1 MGENYQYPI
10 FFECNKLHG
19 EQKNKV
25 QAYFRVR
32 RRSGGGDCGP
42 LTRVAQDVYRIAFK
56 NQTDQQEVLRRSEHA
71 VNFSDGRLVFSVRG
85 SLSPPTSPQDTT
97 PAAPAETQQS
107 IPDSTATLSGKELE
121 KKLEEL
127 ELSTLKDSPDSEEPL
142 SSGYYSAEHYQVK
155 EETLVRRLSQTEPVG
170 GVSDQ
175 RGEKGQQSCGTLS
188 QHGKN
193 LHEDEA
199 PTVNPQCLDVEDE
212 PHLSERFGTLSFSET
227 TTPVA
232 TYTLTDGIQLVV
244 YQGDITT
251 FEADALVNSAN
262 EDLNHCEGVAAALSQ
277 AGGPEVQRES
287 DNVKKYKGKIPIGE
301 VVVTSGGKL
310 RCKRLLH
317 AVGPVDGKANGKE
330 RMLLERTV
338 RRALSLAEM
347 IKFKSI
353 AIPCIGSGVF
363 GIPIIVCSEAIVSA
377 IKEFCSQGG
386 LSLKTIALID
396 DRGEVVRAIQE
407 ACHRLVL
414 GHRAAFPTESEGPL
428 GVEVQFDSACQSVA
442 RGATAGAQKGLVH
455 VEIVLGTIES
465 QQTDAVVS
473 PMVDHDPLSTRVGN
487 ILSKKIGPKR
497 TKKVRQESREETM
510 PGDFVLV
517 EELTGVPFGAVF
529 FLGLLP
535 WDKEDNGIAVEV
547 LRLGINNILTS
558 CENKGFGSV
567 ALPALGAG
575 IALRFPV
582 ALVAKVLREEICKFE
597 QERTTS
603 TPVRVCIVL
612 QDEEAIEAFMHVQED
627 MNYKRFTGNDVEND
641 QNLESSTKRIV
652 LLGKTGSGKSHL
664 ANTILG
670 EDVFPLY
677 HSPNSGTYACQ
688 SETRTVRGRRLT
700 LIDTPGFFDTARSE
714 EELMPEIM
722 GCLTECAPGPH
733 VFLIVLKV
741 DKFTKH
747 EQQLITKI
755 CEHFS
760 ADALNYAVIVFTHGG
775 QLQERMTIKEF
786 VSQNTDLSNLVRK
799 CGSRCHVFDNKH
811 WNGEDQ
817 DNYRSNQVQLE
828 AFLQTL
834 DKMMV
839 ETNGSYYTNDVLQH
853 VEEKIQKQ
861 EKQIREVSVD
871 LPTQEIRKQAKAL
884 VSNEFLT
891 KLAGTATGAVLGAFF
906 GVRALMELV
915 LKLVNNPAQLMNHV
929 RTLKKM
935 ALPAAAVAGSEVAV
949 TAVGV
954 VAGVTA
960 VTAAAA
966 GGIQGGAIGY
976 KVSTEAKSPIEA
988 IEKTYE
994 AVKNTNALRMLPPN

>member
-1 MGENYQYPI
+1 
-10 FFECNKLHG
+10 
-19 EQKNKV
+19 
-25 QAYFRVR
+25 
-32 RRSGGGDCGP
+32 
-42 LTRVAQDVYRIAFK
+42 
-56 NQTDQQEVLRRSEHA
+56 
-71 VNFSDGRLVFSVRG
+71 
-85 SLSPPTSPQDTT
+85 
-97 PAAPAETQQS
+97 
-107 IPDSTATLSGKELE
+107 
-121 KKLEEL
+121 
-127 ELSTLKDSPDSEEPL
+127 EPL

-175 RGEKGQQSCGTLS
+175 RGEKGRQSGGTLS
-188 QHGKN
+188 QYGKN

-199 PTVNPQCLDVEDE
+199 PTQCLDVEDE

-277 AGGPEVQRES
+277 AGGPEVQSES
-287 DNVKKYKGKIPIGE
+287 DNVKKYKGKIPTGE
-301 VVVTSGGKL
+301 VVQTSGGKL

-317 AVGPVDGKANGKE
+317 AVGPVGGKANGKE

-363 GIPIIVCSEAIVSA
+363 GVPITVCSEAIVSA

-396 DRGEVVRAIQE
+396 DRGEVVRAMQE
-407 ACHRLVL
+407 ACDRLLL

-428 GVEVQFDSACQSVA
+428 GVEVQFDSPCQSVA

-473 PMVDHDPLSTRVGN
+473 PMVNHDPLSTRVGN

-497 TKKVRQESREETM
+497 TKKVSQESREETM

-529 FLGLLP
+529 FLSLLP
-535 WDKEDNGIAVEV
+535 WDEEDNGIAVEV
-547 LRLGINNILTS
+547 LRLGINKILTS
-558 CENKGFGSV
+558 CENRGFGSV

-575 IALRFPV
+575 IALRFPD
-582 ALVAKVLREEICKFE
+582 ALVAKVLQEEICKFE

-612 QDEEAIEAFMHVQED
+612 QDEEAFMHVQED
-627 MNYKRFTGNDVEND
+627 MNYKRFTGNYVESD
-641 QNLESSTKRIV
+641 QNL
-652 LLGKTGSGKSHL
+652 
-664 ANTILG
+664 
-670 EDVFPLY
+670 
-677 HSPNSGTYACQ
+677 GTYACQ

-747 EQQLITKI
+747 EQQLITEI

-760 ADALNYAVIVFTHGG
+760 EDALNYAVIVFTHGG
-775 QLQERMTIKEF
+775 QLQERMTIEEF

-817 DNYRSNQVQLE
+817 EDYRSNQVQLE

-871 LPTQEIRKQAKAL
+871 LPPQEIRKQAKAL

-906 GVRALMELV
+906 GVSALMEIV

-935 ALPAAAVAGSEVAV
+935 ALPAAAVAGSDVAV
-949 TAVGV
+949 AAVGV

-976 KVSTEAKSPIEA
+976 KVSTGAKTPIEA

-994 AVKNTNALRMLPPN
+994 AVMENRNALRMLPPN

>member
-1 MGENYQYPI
+1 MEMHRRTIDKGGPGRLQD
-10 FFECNKLHG
+10 G
-19 EQKNKV
+19 VQKSDRYN
-25 QAYFRVR
+25 
-32 RRSGGGDCGP
+32 
-42 LTRVAQDVYRIAFK
+42 
-56 NQTDQQEVLRRSEHA
+56 QQEVLRRSEHA
-71 VNFSDGRLVFSVRG
+71 VEFSDGRLVFSVRG
-85 SLSPPTSPQDTT
+85 SLSPPTSPQYTT
-97 PAAPAETQQS
+97 PAAPPETRQS
-107 IPDSTATLSGKELE
+107 IPDSAAT
-121 KKLEEL
+121 LEEL

-142 SSGYYSAEHYQVK
+142 SSGFYSAEHYQVK
-155 EETLVRRLSQTEPVG
+155 EEILVRRLSQTEPVG

-175 RGEKGQQSCGTLS
+175 RGEKGQQSDGTLS
-188 QHGKN
+188 YYGKN

-199 PTVNPQCLDVEDE
+199 PTVNLQCLDVEDE

-227 TTPVA
+227 TTAVA
-232 TYTLTDGIQLVV
+232 TYALTDGIQLVV

-277 AGGPEVQRES
+277 AGGPEVQSES
-287 DNVKKYKGKIPIGE
+287 DYVKKYKGKIPTGE
-301 VVVTSGGKL
+301 VVVTRGGKL

-317 AVGPVDGKANGKE
+317 AVGPVGGKANGKE

-363 GIPIIVCSEAIVSA
+363 GVPIKVCSEAIVSA
-377 IKEFCSQGG
+377 IKEFCSQGE

-396 DRGEVVRAIQE
+396 DRGEVVRAMQE
-407 ACHRLVL
+407 ACDRLLL
-414 GHRAAFPTESEGPL
+414 GQCAAYPTESEDPL
-428 GVEVQFDSACQSVA
+428 GVEVQFDSVCQNVA
-442 RGATAGAQKGLVH
+442 RGATADAQKGLVH

-465 QQTDAVVS
+465 QQTDALVS
-473 PMVDHDPLSTRVGN
+473 PMVHHDPLSTRVGN
-487 ILSKKIGPKR
+487 ILSKKIGPKV
-497 TKKVRQESREETM
+497 TKRVRQESREETM

-529 FLGLLP
+529 FLSLVP
-535 WDKEDNGIAVEV
+535 WDEEDNGTAVEV
-547 LRLGINNILTS
+547 LRLGINKILTC
-558 CENKGFGSV
+558 CENRGFGSV

-582 ALVAKVLREEICKFE
+582 ALVAKVLQEEICKFE

-612 QDEEAIEAFMHVQED
+612 PSKDEEASEAFMHVQED
-627 MNYKRFTGNDVEND
+627 MKYKRFTGNVLESD
-641 QNLESSTKRIV
+641 QDLESSTKRIV

-664 ANTILG
+664 GNTILG

-700 LIDTPGFFDTARSE
+700 LIDTPGFFDTGKTE
-714 EELMPEIM
+714 EKLMPEIM

-760 ADALNYAVIVFTHGG
+760 EHALNYAVIVFTHGG
-775 QLQERMTIKEF
+775 QLQERMTIEEF

-811 WNGEDQ
+811 WNGEEKDH
-817 DNYRSNQVQLE
+817 YRSNQVQLE

-871 LPTQEIRKQAKAL
+871 LPPQEIRKQAKAL

-906 GVRALMELV
+906 GVTALMEIVLRLV
-915 LKLVNNPAQLMNHV
+915 KNPAQLMNHM
-929 RTLKKM
+929 RSLKTM
-935 ALPAAAVAGSEVAV
+935 APAAAVVGSEVAV

-966 GGIQGGAIGY
+966 GGIRGGAIGY
-976 KVSTEAKSPIEA
+976 NVSTEAKTPLEA
-988 IEKTYE
+988 IEKTFE
-994 AVKNTNALRMLPPN
+994 AVKENRNALRMLPPN